1 MEALNYHH
9 LFYFWTVARE
19 GGVSRASEK
28 LKLAPSTVSGQ
39 LHQLEDAL
47 GHKLVERQGRGVA
60 LTDVGRMVLG
70 YADDIFSVGQEML
83 ETLRGT
89 SVSRPARLQVG
100 VADVLPKLVA
110 RRLLA
115 PVFELDHDTVLVCRQ
130 DHPNNLLSELALHRL
145 DVVLTD
151 AP

>member
-47 GHKLVERQGRGVA
+47 G
-60 LTDVGRMVLG
+60 
-70 YADDIFSVGQEML
+70 
-83 ETLRGT
+83 
-89 SVSRPARLQVG
+89 
-100 VADVLPKLVA
+100 
-110 RRLLA
+110 
-115 PVFELDHDTVLVCRQ
+115 
-130 DHPNNLLSELALHRL
+130 
-145 DVVLTD
+145 
-151 AP
+151 